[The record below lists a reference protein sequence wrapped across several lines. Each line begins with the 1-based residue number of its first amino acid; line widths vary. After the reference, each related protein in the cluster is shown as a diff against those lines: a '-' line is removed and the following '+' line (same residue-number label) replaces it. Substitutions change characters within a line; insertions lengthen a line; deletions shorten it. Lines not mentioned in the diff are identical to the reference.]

1 MVTDSLFF
9 LISFP
14 SLPSFAEASF
24 SLPYLSAASTLLVL
38 ALLYFAFRSNS
49 VYLIDFSCY
58 LPPDNLRAIRSNFV
72 EHLELCGSFS
82 RESIDFQVKVLE
94 RSGIGDE
101 ACVPSAMHKLPV
113 DTSLNPSLEEVE
125 LVLFTIVEDL
135 LSKHNVSPN
144 AIDILI
150 SNCSLFSP
158 TPSITSM
165 IVHKF
170 GLRSNIKSFNLSGM
184 GCSAGLLSISLAKD
198 LLKVHKNSVALV
210 LSMEAVTPSGYTGQS
225 KSMLVA
231 NTIFRMG
238 GVAVLLSNKRKD
250 KRIARYKLHHLVRT
264 HTGYNDQSYNCV
276 FQQTDED
283 GISGVH
289 LSRSVLH
296 VASNSLKINISK
308 LGPLVLPYSEQL
320 RYCWCLIPNDTLY
333 VPNFKKVFNHFC
345 IHAGGRAII
354 DGVEKKLNLQREDGE
369 ASRMTLYR
377 FGNTSSSSVWY
388 ELCYLEAKGKVK
400 KGDKIWQIA
409 FGSGFKC
416 NSAVWESVS
425 DMDSTKANAWSDR
438 IHLYPVELSNKS

>member
-1 MVTDSLFF
+1 MMR
-9 LISFP
+9 
-14 SLPSFAEASF
+14 
-24 SLPYLSAASTLLVL
+24 PYAST
-38 ALLYFAFRSNS
+38 FP
-49 VYLIDFSCY
+49 LIIM
-58 LPPDNLRAIRSNFV
+58 LTEDNLRAIRSNFV

-135 LSKHNVSPN
+135 LSKHNPFLSNSFHYIHDRSQVWSPKQHQELQLKWN
-144 AIDILI
+144 GLQRGSVID
-150 SNCSLFSP
+150 
-158 TPSITSM
+158 
-165 IVHKF
+165 
-170 GLRSNIKSFNLSGM
+170 KSG
-184 GCSAGLLSISLAKD
+184 KD

-320 RYCWCLIPNDTLY
+320 RYCWCLIRHRIWGRSSTRANDTLY